1 MSKHERVDREDQS
14 RERLHR
20 LVGEA
25 QEGDDWAR
33 RELVRV
39 MRPMILGQV
48 NKIKTENMYN
58 YDEAKAE
65 LIQAGYVGLMEA
77 IRRFDPSMGEKG
89 SFWSLAYWRIRHEI
103 SEWLAKNAGG
113 IPMPRSAWRKHYHIK
128 KAEENDEDHDIHGA
142 DAVKRAEQ
150 SMYPI
155 FEATELPESVRDED
169 DPEYIIE
176 FVNYLATVDEDKRL
190 LEARRFV
197 VEMGWKPEVADRMV
211 KVINSETSD

>member
-25 QEGDDWAR
+25 QEGDEWAKQ
-33 RELVRV
+33 ELMRV

-48 NKIKTENMYN
+48 NKINTEDMYN
-58 YDEAKAE
+58 YDQAKSE
-65 LIQAGYVGLMEA
+65 LIQAGYVGVMEA
-77 IRRFDPSMGEKG
+77 INRFDPDRESS
-89 SFWSLAYWRIRHEI
+89 SFWSLAYFRIRHEVM
-103 SEWLAKNAGG
+103 EWLARNAGG
-113 IPMPRSAWRKHYHIK
+113 IPMPRSAHRRLWHVK
-128 KAEENDEDHDIHGA
+128 KAERKGEDHDVNDA
-142 DAVKRAEQ
+142 DKVKRADK
-150 SMYPI
+150 SSLPI
-155 FEATELPESVRDED
+155 FEASELPDSVRDDE
-169 DPEYIIE
+169 DPEYIID

>member
-1 MSKHERVDREDQS
+1 MSKHERVDREDQK

-20 LVGEA
+20 LVVEA
-25 QEGDDWAR
+25 QDGDDWAR
-33 RELVRV
+33 QELVRV

-48 NKIKTENMYN
+48 NKINTEDMYN

-65 LIQAGYVGLMEA
+65 LVQAGYVGLMEA
-77 IRRFDPSMGEKG
+77 IKRFDPTMGEKS

-128 KAEENDEDHDIHGA
+128 KAEEADEEHDIHGA
-142 DAVKRAEQ
+142 DTVKRAEQ

-169 DPEYIIE
+169 DEQYIIA
-176 FVNYLATVDEDKRL
+176 FVNSLANMTKTERA
-190 LEARRFV
+190 EAAARFIK
-197 VEMGWKPEVADRMV
+197 EMEWKPELVHRIVRAA
-211 KVINSETSD
+211 NETFD